1 MFYKLHRYA
10 FKNLILKKINKI
22 KIDLKIR
29 MWYIFDILKIK

>member
-10 FKNLILKKINKI
+10 FKNHILKKIKKI
-22 KIDLKIR
+22 QIDLKIR